1 MKDMSRRS
9 FLKAGTA
16 ATAALA
22 MAPAD
27 VLGKA
32 KAKKNVPTG
41 KIKLLAVGVGG
52 RGHADINGVTY
63 KDQRNG
69 VVYDDVEFI
78 GMCDVDFKYAKPVL
92 EEYQKLFPKMKVYND
107 YKKMY
112 AELLDQADAV
122 ICGTADHT
130 HAIICAEA
138 LAAGKHV
145 YCEKPLTR
153 TVYESRLLTKLAAKA
168 GVATQMGNQG
178 SSGEGVNLVCEWI

>member
-1 MKDMSRRS
+1 MSRRS

-22 MAPAD
+22 MAPVD

-63 KDQRNG
+63 KG
-69 VVYDDVEFI
+69 KGEVYDDIEFI
-78 GMCDVDFKYAKPVL
+78 GMCDVDFKYAKGVL
-92 EEYQKLFPKMKVYND
+92 EEYQKLFPNMKIYND

-112 AELLDQADAV
+112 ALSSAQKLSLPASTF
-122 ICGTADHT
+122 TARS
-130 HAIICAEA
+130 
-138 LAAGKHV
+138 L
-145 YCEKPLTR
+145 
-153 TVYESRLLTKLAAKA
+153 
-168 GVATQMGNQG
+168 
-178 SSGEGVNLVCEWI
+178 